1 MLPIFSKPKKLID
14 WSNSSTDNSCSPS
27 LSKNSNKKINYKINN
42 IPEALNI
49 QANFNNKNITVTID
63 TGANICCIRHSL
75 VPKTQT
81 LRKENIQLS
90 GPDSEPL
97 TVFGSTI
104 INITI
109 NDHKISHSS
118 ACS

>member
-1 MLPIFSKPKKLID
+1 MLRIFSKSKKLIN

-81 LRKENIQLS
+81 LTLS
-90 GPDSEPL
+90 DPGYTMVYLLFDL
-97 TVFGSTI
+97 ILLIGG
-104 INITI
+104 
-109 NDHKISHSS
+109 
-118 ACS
+118 